1 MVDYLWM
8 VIGMSRNLFPAD
20 TYIVKNATI
29 LRKEDQDVLVKLYE
43 PVIGSTA
50 ISLFFTLWS
59 DLDILNIMSTERT
72 HHNLMS
78 SKRLKLEDILE
89 AREKLEGIGLMKTY
103 FKEGDINSYVYELY
117 SPLEPDEFFSN
128 PILFATLESNVGK
141 RDFNRLLKY
150 FTVPKIDLSGY
161 EDITSKFSDIFD
173 SAGNYSLVDLSSVRK
188 VRSLEVS
195 VDEKI
200 DLNSILSSI
209 PSEIL
214 NKKSITFEIKSLIYK
229 LSFIYNLDE
238 EELSELVRNS
248 IDDKRTIDKKLL
260 RDNCHN
266 YYVFENKNA
275 SPSIVYKKNPEY
287 LRSTV
292 SDNSKK
298 AKMIYTFNNESPYD
312 FLSGKNKG
320 VRPSKNDLKLIEIL
334 LIDYG
339 LAPSVVNVLIDYV
352 LRINDNKLTKNY
364 VLTIANQ
371 WKRSNIKTAEEA
383 MDICKR
389 ENSSKKNKSKSV
401 KKQVKPDWYNQNI
414 EESKATYDDI
424 QKLDEMLS
432 SL

>member
-1 MVDYLWM
+1 
-8 VIGMSRNLFPAD
+8 MSKNLFPAD
-20 TYIVKNATI
+20 TYVVKNATI

-50 ISLFFTLWS
+50 ISLYFTLWS

-72 HHNLMS
+72 HHNLMA

-89 AREKLEGIGLMKTY
+89 ARERLEGIGLIKTY

-117 SPLEPDEFFSN
+117 SPLEPNEFFSN
-128 PILFATLESNVGK
+128 PILSTTLESNVGK

-150 FTVPKIDLSGY
+150 YTVPKIDLSGY
-161 EDITSKFSDIFD
+161 ENITSKFSDIFD
-173 SAGNYSLVDLSSVRK
+173 SAGNYSLGDMSDVRK

-200 DLNSILSSI
+200 DLNGLLSVI

-214 NKKSITFEIKSLIYK
+214 NKNSITSEIKSLIYK

-238 EELSELVRNS
+238 DELSELVRNS
-248 IDDKRTIDKKLL
+248 IDEKRTIDKKLL

-266 YYVFENKNA
+266 YYTFENKNS
-275 SPSIVYKKNPEY
+275 SPSIIYKKNPEY
-287 LRSTV
+287 LRKSV
-292 SDNSKK
+292 NDNSKK

-320 VRPSKNDLKLIEIL
+320 VRPSKNDLKLIETL
-334 LIDYG
+334 MVDYG

-352 LRINDNKLTKNY
+352 LRINDNKLTKNF
-364 VLTIANQ
+364 VLTIASQ

-383 MDICKR
+383 MEICKR
-389 ENSSKKNKSKSV
+389 ENSSKRSKGKSV
-401 KKQVKPDWYNQNI
+401 KNHVKPNWYNQNI
-414 EESKATYDDI
+414 EESKASDDDI
-424 QKLDEMLS
+424 QQLDEILN

>member
-1 MVDYLWM
+1 
-8 VIGMSRNLFPAD
+8 MSKNLFPAD
-20 TYIVKNATI
+20 TYVVKNATI

-50 ISLFFTLWS
+50 ISLYFTLWS

-72 HHNLMS
+72 HHNLMA

-89 AREKLEGIGLMKTY
+89 ARERLEGIGLIKTY

-117 SPLEPDEFFSN
+117 SPLEPNEFFSN
-128 PILFATLESNVGK
+128 PILSTTLESNVGK

-150 FTVPKIDLSGY
+150 FTIPKIDLSGY

-173 SAGNYSLVDLSSVRK
+173 SAGNYSLGDMSDVRK

-200 DLNSILSSI
+200 DLNGILSAI

-214 NKKSITFEIKSLIYK
+214 NKNSITFEMKSLIYK

-238 EELSELVRNS
+238 DELSELVRNS
-248 IDDKRTIDKKLL
+248 IDEKRTIDKKLL
-260 RDNCHN
+260 RENCHN
-266 YYVFENKNA
+266 YYTFEHKNS
-275 SPSIVYKKNPEY
+275 SPSIIYKKNPEY
-287 LRSTV
+287 LRKSV
-292 SDNSKK
+292 NDNSKK

-320 VRPSKNDLKLIEIL
+320 VRPSKNDLKLIETL
-334 LIDYG
+334 MVDYG

-352 LRINDNKLTKNY
+352 LRINDNKLTKNF
-364 VLTIANQ
+364 VLTIASQ

-383 MDICKR
+383 MEICKR
-389 ENSSKKNKSKSV
+389 ENSSKKIKSKTV
-401 KKQVKPDWYNQNI
+401 KSHVKPNWYNQNI
-414 EESKATYDDI
+414 EESKASDDDI
-424 QKLDEMLS
+424 QQLDEILN